1 MDPLEQLRDLHMPD
15 PVSLWPPAFGWWIVL
30 LLVFLCVAIG
40 LWFKRYRQ
48 ATAPRRV
55 ALAALLDL
63 QTSFNETHDTT
74 TLMAGL
80 SQLLRRY
87 ALVCFGRQNVAGLT
101 GVAWLKFLDEQG
113 KTPLFSGEQV
123 QQALTAVP
131 YGAQGSVDAEEMATL
146 VKRWIKQTPVP
157 SRGKSV

>member
-15 PVSLWPPAFGWWIVL
+15 PVSVWPPVFGWWIVL
-30 LLVFLCVAIG
+30 LFAIICVAIG
-40 LWFKRYRQ
+40 LWIKRYRQ

-55 ALAALLDL
+55 ALAALIDL
-63 QTSFNETHDTT
+63 HTSFNETQDITK
-74 TLMAGL
+74 LMAGL
-80 SQLLRRY
+80 SQLIRRY

-101 GVAWLKFLDEQG
+101 GAAWLTFLDERG
-113 KTPLFSGEQV
+113 KSPLFSSERI

-131 YGAQGSVDAEEMATL
+131 YGSQGSVDAEEMVTL

-157 SRGKSV
+157 SKRTPV